1 MRLIIDCRPGNTGFL
16 KPEYESTSGEDLAR
30 LLVEEGYD
38 LEAAK
43 LDLRDFF
50 HTCGC
55 PAALHGE
62 FGLSPVS
69 AADLR
74 AEGVDVAA
82 EDIDDQ
88 GFCHPQLTTLP
99 MGWIASPALAQGA
112 HESVLYGS
120 RGAGS
125 EKARTLSA
133 VVDPLSRWSSKR
145 VPELGT
151 DAARAPHALIVDDLL
166 LFRQVPQED
175 VDSGDASGLGTAGY
189 AAPSPYRTAAGLGP
203 ASFAA
208 PSPNNDAAGPGT
220 AGKTAPSPD
229 RTAAGLGPAGFAAPS
244 PNIGAA
250 GLGTAGDAAPSPDRT
265 AAGLGLAGYAAPAP
279 NLGPASCPPAAPP
292 PASRAWSGPP
302 PPQYVP
308 YRCAA
313 SCAANCA
320 KSAAACAASCAASCA
335 AKRSPSPARGSSPGA
350 PSPSAERVDGLVER
364 LRAHFGLSDPHAA
377 LLRLAANGSPDSA
390 ERAQPPRAERRVRGV
405 YPLPFLG
412 AERSTPLQALRAG
425 VRRRVADRRRRVSK
439 TTLSIAL
446 LNLLYGGVDCLEA
459 ALDAHPGAAQLS
471 ALARV
476 CRTVRDWDFSADAA
490 AAEELAGQPIVGYS
504 LGEELC
510 AAVDTVPELVK
521 LPGTVGR
528 AHLLDLLPPRWAEV
542 YASEEAVVKGGIH
555 AEAADYLRPR
565 AFMSPPLRNAETL
578 HALVARMWD
587 AGMLVVLG
595 AVKERVGLFTVARPD
610 GLQRLVV
617 DPRPTNAA
625 WGDPPPVQ
633 LAAGALLARQLQRSR
648 SLSPSSAR
656 SRMSKSDL
664 SDFYYNMRVPAWMA
678 PWFAI
683 PEVPGAVIGRP
694 DLPSVNLGFGVLP
707 MGASH
712 AVFLAQEAHVELLRR
727 AGLPMDR
734 RLADGAA
741 LLDAGAFFVVQ
752 IDDLVL
758 CAATEEEARD
768 TARWLD
774 LALRAY
780 EAAGLP
786 VSERKVERVASTALG
801 MEIDSAARFA
811 GAKVAKRQRV
821 ARALL
826 AVAQWRAAP
835 SRLMESLVGH
845 ATFAFMFQRVGLAAF
860 GAVFAHIRAG
870 EDAGKPLAPRA
881 LAPRCRWELITAALI
896 LAFAKVDLGAPT
908 ASLVLASDAS
918 PWGFAVCSATVPS
931 TLAADALR
939 FAELRG
945 EYVALD
951 GSAAR
956 RPAQSDRVAPQRPLA
971 AGWEG
976 VQWRGCFARPW
987 RSGSSVQAIGELRAA
1002 EYAFEYAARKLDVHG
1017 SVQLALLDA
1026 RSALAAIAK
1035 GRSSAWSFLCVLRR
1049 IAALALATGI
1059 QWCPRWVSSEEQPAD
1074 AGSRLFAPR
1083 APVVHREFDSTL
1095 GFPGEGPPRPL
1106 RGGKLKR
1113 DTMIRYLKAFLSFYA
1128 WCVDVG
1134 WVTQVRDLPGFEA
1147 ALIDWME
1154 DQHMLELGPHK
1165 GDCVFGAI
1173 KLLSKR
1179 TFDSLVDA
1187 RALLSDWHGLNHATH
1202 WPPIPYPLVFALAED
1217 QLLRG
1222 RVDLALAFL
1231 VAFSGLLRIGEVS
1244 GLRVADVV
1252 LPEDARFWG
1261 VRYVVLALKHTK
1273 TGDDASAELRDAWL
1287 WPLLRVWCRTR
1298 SVGGPSARLFP
1309 SPPELRAGLA
1319 ESAAALGIVAA
1330 GFVFHSFRAGGA
1342 LRLLNADTPLPEV
1355 LRRGRWRRPESARP
1369 YLQRL
1374 RALCAAAAIPA
1385 PVLAR
1390 GALWAVDPSALLA
1403 AWCV

>member
-1 MRLIIDCRPGNTGFL
+1 M
-16 KPEYESTSGEDLAR
+16 
-30 LLVEEGYD
+30 
-38 LEAAK
+38 
-43 LDLRDFF
+43 
-50 HTCGC
+50 
-55 PAALHGE
+55 
-62 FGLSPVS
+62 
-69 AADLR
+69 
-74 AEGVDVAA
+74 
-82 EDIDDQ
+82 
-88 GFCHPQLTTLP
+88 
-99 MGWIASPALAQGA
+99 
-112 HESVLYGS
+112 
-120 RGAGS
+120 
-125 EKARTLSA
+125 
-133 VVDPLSRWSSKR
+133 
-145 VPELGT
+145 
-151 DAARAPHALIVDDLL
+151 
-166 LFRQVPQED
+166 
-175 VDSGDASGLGTAGY
+175 
-189 AAPSPYRTAAGLGP
+189 
-203 ASFAA
+203 
-208 PSPNNDAAGPGT
+208 
-220 AGKTAPSPD
+220 
-229 RTAAGLGPAGFAAPS
+229 
-244 PNIGAA
+244 
-250 GLGTAGDAAPSPDRT
+250 
-265 AAGLGLAGYAAPAP
+265 
-279 NLGPASCPPAAPP
+279 
-292 PASRAWSGPP
+292 
-302 PPQYVP
+302 
-308 YRCAA
+308 
-313 SCAANCA
+313 
-320 KSAAACAASCAASCA
+320 
-335 AKRSPSPARGSSPGA
+335 
-350 PSPSAERVDGLVER
+350 DGLVER
-364 LRAHFGLSDPHAA
+364 LRAHFGLSEPHAT

-439 TTLSIAL
+439 TNLSIAL

-801 MEIDSAARFA
+801 MEIDPAARFA